1 MNVAYLKY
9 AVEIANTKSISKA
22 AENLYMGQPN
32 LSRAIKSLEESLGI
46 EIFKRSSKGIRITE
60 EGEEFLKS
68 ARKIMKQIDELEQK
82 YNGDATPVQKLSV
95 CVPRASYMSD
105 AISEFAKKINK
116 EEPADIYY
124 RESNS
129 MRVINEVVIENSNL
143 GIIRY
148 RDVYEPEFRRLFH
161 DKKLEHKILSE
172 FSYNLVMS
180 KDDPLATKENIKEED
195 LSGYIEITHAD
206 PYVPNMPLI
215 DLKNAMRLN
224 SVDKH
229 IYVYERASQYDLLQN
244 VKNTFMWMSPVS
256 QEYLDKY
263 NIIQKKCDFGN
274 SIYRDVLIY
283 RNGHKLTRF
292 ENMFLDEINRFI
304 CKGQK

>member
-32 LSRAIKSLEESLGI
+32 LSRAIKSLEDSIGI

-60 EGEEFLKS
+60 EGEEFLAS
-68 ARKIMKQIDELEQK
+68 ARKIMKQIDELEAK
-82 YNGDATPVQKLSV
+82 YNGENVAVQKLSV
-95 CVPRASYMSD
+95 CVPRASYMSE
-105 AISEFAKKINK
+105 AISEFAKKINIY
-116 EEPADIYY
+116 EPADIYY

-129 MRVINEVVIENSNL
+129 MRVINEVVIENCNL

-148 RDVYEPEFRRLFH
+148 RDIYEKEFFRLFQ
-161 DKKLEHKILSE
+161 DKKLDYKVLNE
-172 FSYNLVMS
+172 FMYSLVVS
-180 KDDPLATKENIKEED
+180 KDDPLASKDCIKEED
-195 LSGYIEITHAD
+195 LASYIEIAHAD

-215 DLKNAMRLN
+215 DLKNAMRLGV
-224 SVDKH
+224 VDKR

-256 QEYLDKY
+256 QEYLDKH
-263 NIIQKKCDFGN
+263 NIIQKKCEFNDA
-274 SIYRDVLIY
+274 IYKDVLIY
-283 RNGHKLTRF
+283 RKGHKLTPF
-292 ENMFLDEINRFI
+292 EKLFLEEIERVK
-304 CKGQK
+304 CK